1 MKKLLLIIVTL
12 CLSLTSYAQTY
23 KFYQTQNIHN
33 QLRLNTKTGE
43 VYQMQDDG
51 QRFLV
56 KYAETTDNNNANRY
70 VLFET
75 KNMWTFILLDRY
87 TGKLWQCQYS
97 VEGPEYQF
105 SIPINKQILSYENKP
120 VFTIEPLV
128 SMFQYY
134 LINEENGEMW
144 KFQWTTKDDDDYR
157 WIEKIY

>member
-1 MKKLLLIIVTL
+1 MIIA
-12 CLSLTSYAQTY
+12 LSAFPQTY
-23 KFYQTQNIHN
+23 KFYQTRNIHN

-51 QRFLV
+51 QKFLI
-56 KYAETTDNNNANRY
+56 KYASTYDNEAPNRY
-70 VLFET
+70 ALFET
-75 KNMWTFILLDRY
+75 KNMWTFILLDKY

-97 VEGPEYQF
+97 VDGPEYQF
-105 SIPINKQILSYENKP
+105 AIPINERVLSYENKP

-128 SMFQYY
+128 SMYQYY

-144 KFQWTTKDDDDYR
+144 KFQWTTNNDESYR